1 MEQQPK
7 PNSQA
12 VIRQIREEIE
22 KRKSRLAAEKSGVK
36 TQTDSK
42 TKPAAPSMLAK
53 ASKALGKAK
62 SRLQTAKKWP
72 GFLRHIRCNNYSIG
86 QFLAESQANLI
97 GEIKNLQ
104 KLRASVESKL
114 RHMLHEHDVLIVELR
129 ETDRRRIE
137 TGSDPDQL
145 QASLIAHEAQ
155 LQSSLVALDAQLQ
168 ASLISL
174 DVRLREM
181 SEEPVKLK
189 QLLIRQL
196 ECESEQFHRLLSEL
210 GENHQALC
218 GREEKRNLAL
228 STRLTY
234 LEGAMHWIERGLVGS
249 LQPAIQSGQAAES
262 EAASTADAELQA
274 LRLDMFYL
282 AFEDQFR
289 GSRELI
295 KERLLQY
302 LPNLDALKKRIPDAT
317 ALDVGCGRGEWLE
330 VLRGYNINARGVDM
344 NSRMAGQCHS
354 LGLAVE
360 CGDGIAYI
368 RKVPDDSLA
377 LVSGFHIVEH
387 LELGQLLELIRQAH
401 RVLKPGGIAIF
412 ETPNPEALK
421 VSSYTFFFDPTH
433 RNPLPPELLSFMGT
447 HAGFT
452 DVRVE
457 RFQPYVEDGKPL
469 DYLDYACIFTK

>member
-7 PNSQA
+7 PNPQA
-12 VIRQIREEIE
+12 IVRQIREEIG
-22 KRKSRLAAEKSGVK
+22 KRKVGLTAEKGGAPSQPG
-36 TQTDSK
+36 S
-42 TKPAAPSMLAK
+42 KPAPKPSAATSMLAK
-53 ASKALGKAK
+53 ASKALDKAK

-72 GFLRHIRCNNYSIG
+72 GILRHIRCNNYAVS
-86 QFLAESQANLI
+86 QFLVESERNLI

-104 KLRASVESKL
+104 KSLASIDTKH
-114 RHMLHEHDVLIVELR
+114 RHMLREHDILIAKLR
-129 ETDRRRIE
+129 ETNKRHIE

-145 QASLIAHEAQ
+145 QASLIGLEAK
-155 LQSSLVALDAQLQ
+155 LSEMYEERARNKQ
-168 ASLISL
+168 AGY
-174 DVRLREM
+174 
-181 SEEPVKLK
+181 EP
-189 QLLIRQL
+189 
-196 ECESEQFHRLLSEL
+196 EQFQRLLNEL
-210 GENHQALC
+210 GTSHQGLSA
-218 GREEKRNLAL
+218 REDKKHLELG
-228 STRLTY
+228 TRLTY
-234 LEGAMHWIERGLVGS
+234 LEGAMHWIERGLVGN
-249 LQPAIQSGQAAES
+249 LQPAKPTGQAADS
-262 EAASTADAELQA
+262 KTAPPADAELQA

-302 LPNLDALKKRIPDAT
+302 LPDLDALKKRIPDAT

-330 VLRGYNINARGVDM
+330 VLRGYNINASGVDM
-344 NSRMAGQCHS
+344 NSRMAEECRS

-360 CGDGIAYI
+360 CGDAIAFLSNL
-368 RKVPDDSLA
+368 PDNSLA

-387 LELGQLLELIRQAH
+387 LELGQLLELIRQSH

-433 RNPLPPELLSFMGT
+433 RNPLPPELLSFMGS

-452 DVRVE
+452 EVRAE
-457 RFQPYVEDGKPL
+457 RFQPYVEDGKML
-469 DYLDYACIFTK
+469 GFLDYACIYTK